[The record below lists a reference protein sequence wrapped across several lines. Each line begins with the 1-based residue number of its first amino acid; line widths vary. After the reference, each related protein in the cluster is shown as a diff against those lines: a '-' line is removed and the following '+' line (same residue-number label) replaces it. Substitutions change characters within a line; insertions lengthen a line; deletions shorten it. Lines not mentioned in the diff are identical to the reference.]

1 MKIVREHLLIVFLFS
16 AIVSLGF
23 IMLTDRFFFNLFGG
37 ETSTLAIVAD
47 IRLTS
52 LAILLIAYQWLKKIL
67 PVDHYENHRLIRR
80 TVWLSMAWL
89 ILTAYFVLVKK
100 VWVPSLQTWA
110 DVIAFMITGVV
121 AEEILFRGIIFD
133 LTRVAFKARGVLAF
147 STPVLM
153 SSLLFGLQHLSYHGF
168 QITPA
173 SITQVLY
180 TTLMGM
186 VFASIRE
193 ASGRLWP
200 VVGFHMLNNL
210 FTLIRNFG

>member
-1 MKIVREHLLIVFLFS
+1 MKAVREHLLIVFLLF
-16 AIVSLGF
+16 AVASLGF
-23 IMLTDRFFFNLFGG
+23 IALTDRFFFNLFGG

-52 LAILLIAYQWLKKIL
+52 LAILMMVYLWLKKII
-67 PVDHYENHRLIRR
+67 PDDHYQSYYPLKRA
-80 TVWLSMAWL
+80 VWMSIVWL
-89 ILTAYFVLVKK
+89 ILTAYFVLVRK
-100 VWVPSLQTWA
+100 VWVPSLQNWT
-110 DVIAFMITGVV
+110 DVVAFMVTGVV

-133 LTRVAFKARGVLAF
+133 LTRVAFKAKKVLAF
-147 STPVLM
+147 SAPVLI

-173 SITQVLY
+173 SITQVVY
-180 TTLMGM
+180 TTLMGL

-200 VVGFHMLNNL
+200 AVDFHMLNNL